1 MPKEIDFLTE
11 VWIVQMEYDS
21 TILGVFTDESKARAK
36 ATELND
42 GLDHEVYRAYR
53 FTVQ

>member
-11 VWIVQMEYDS
+11 VWIVQMKYDS
-21 TILGVFTDESKARAK
+21 AILGVFSNESKARAK
-36 ATELND
+36 VTELND
-42 GLDHEVYRAYR
+42 GLEHEVYRTYR